1 MRTKLLSFLM
11 LLTVA
16 INYGQSS
23 ANVAGIAIQG
33 IARDNNN
40 TARTSATI
48 SLTFR
53 IYYGS
58 NVVIYEVTR
67 TVTTDAFGVFS
78 AVLEPGETNNIVIAN
93 TQAYLR
99 ISEGSTTI
107 SDEKLKQVPYAI
119 AASNGVPTGSIM
131 PFIGTTAPAGW
142 VMCDGSLLPTN
153 GSEKAL
159 QELLVGSAIKN
170 ASDLR
175 GMFLRAAGQN
185 NNTTNA
191 AEIQPNTLKAVQS
204 SDNKSHNHTGNTS
217 NAGNHYHNMFTRQ
230 DSGSGQ
236 TTIGYLATTDQLYKV
251 SPRRDGNGD
260 WNGELMYSPNQTN
273 DVIDRGRTSTNG
285 DHNHSFTTANSGTT
299 ESRPINYG
307 VNYIIKL

>member
-1 MRTKLLSFLM
+1 MRTKLLSLLM

-40 TARTSATI
+40 VARTSSTI

-58 NVVIYEVTR
+58 NVAIYEVTK

-93 TQAYLR
+93 TQAYLK
-99 ISEGSTTI
+99 ISEGTTII

-131 PFIGTTAPAGW
+131 PYIGTNAPAGW
-142 VMCDGSLLPTN
+142 VMCDGSPLPGD

-159 QELLVGSAIKN
+159 QELLGGSAIKN
-170 ASDLR
+170 APDLR
-175 GMFLRAAGQN
+175 GMFLRGAGQN
-185 NNTTNA
+185 GNGTNA
-191 AEIQPNTLKAVQS
+191 AEIQPNNLKAVQS
-204 SDNKSHNHTGNTS
+204 SDNKSHNHTGNSAGEHTHSIERTS
-217 NAGNHYHNMFTRQ
+217 NP
-230 DSGSGQ
+230 GSGEAYDAGDLNS
-236 TTIGYLATTDQLYKV
+236 TKNVAATTDRRFT
-251 SPRRDGNGD
+251 PRRDFNV
-260 WNGELMYSPNQTN
+260 S
-273 DVIDRGRTSTNG
+273 
-285 DHNHSFTTANSGTT
+285 NSGEHTHT
-299 ESRPINYG
+299 INSSGVSESRPINYG

>member
-16 INYGQSS
+16 VNYGQITTSP
-23 ANVAGIAIQG
+23 AGIAIQG

-40 TARTSATI
+40 TAKTSANINLLCT
-48 SLTFR
+48 
-53 IYYGS
+53 
-58 NVVIYEVTR
+58 IYEQGSLNSPIFVVR
-67 TVTTDAFGVFS
+67 KTVTTDAFGVFS
-78 AVLEPGETNNIVIAN
+78 IILEPGAANNVVIAN
-93 TQAYLR
+93 KDAFLQIAD
-99 ISEGSTTI
+99 ESTGTSIII

-159 QELLVGSAIKN
+159 QELLGGSAIKN
-170 ASDLR
+170 APDLR

-204 SDNKSHNHTGNTS
+204 SDNKSHNHTMNEAGEHSHIYSAHTTVGN
-217 NAGNHYHNMFTRQ
+217 NADG
-230 DSGSGQ
+230 GSDISAADNPSYRNNL
-236 TTIGYLATTDQLYKV
+236 T
-251 SPRRDGNGD
+251 
-260 WNGELMYSPNQTN
+260 
-273 DVIDRGRTSTNG
+273 TSTSGKHTHVIN
-285 DHNHSFTTANSGTT
+285 NSGGT

>member
-58 NVVIYEVTR
+58 NVAIYEVTR

-131 PFIGTTAPAGW
+131 PYIGTTAPAGW
-142 VMCDGSLLPTN
+142 IFCDGSSLPAD
-153 GSEKAL
+153 AL
-159 QELLVGSAIKN
+159 GGAALRALVGDYAP
-170 ASDLR
+170 DLR
-175 GMFLRAAGQN
+175 GMFIRGAGQN
-185 NNTTNA
+185 GNTTNA

-204 SDNKSHNHTGNTS
+204 SDNKSHKHGSGDLINNNGGRHNHGSADRTNLLVVKDGTTTS
-217 NAGNHYHNMFTRQ
+217 SGLDNSSNEINQINAPQIPFDGEHTHLI
-230 DSGSGQ
+230 SGS
-236 TTIGYLATTDQLYKV
+236 TA
-251 SPRRDGNGD
+251 
-260 WNGELMYSPNQTN
+260 
-273 DVIDRGRTSTNG
+273 STG
-285 DHNHSFTTANSGTT
+285 GS

>member
-1 MRTKLLSFLM
+1 MKSKLLSLLM

-58 NVVIYEVTR
+58 NVAIYEVTR

-119 AASNGVPTGSIM
+119 AATNGVPTGSIM
-131 PFIGTTAPAGW
+131 PFVGTTAPIGW
-142 VMCDGSLLPTN
+142 LMCDGSAIPSDASGT
-153 GSEKAL
+153 AL
-159 QELLVGSAIKN
+159 IAILGGN
-170 ASDLR
+170 STPDLR
-175 GMFLRAAGQN
+175 GLFLRGAGK
-185 NNTTNA
+185 NTNY
-191 AEIQPNTLKAVQS
+191 AEIDANTLKGVQG
-204 SDNKSHNHTGNTS
+204 SDNKSHNHDGSPLKTETAGRHTHEWKYSQETDNSGIGTAFNEFTMNPNGTRIPNPMNDAGDHTHTVSGSTGN
-217 NAGNHYHNMFTRQ
+217 
-230 DSGSGQ
+230 SGGS
-236 TTIGYLATTDQLYKV
+236 
-251 SPRRDGNGD
+251 
-260 WNGELMYSPNQTN
+260 
-273 DVIDRGRTSTNG
+273 
-285 DHNHSFTTANSGTT
+285 